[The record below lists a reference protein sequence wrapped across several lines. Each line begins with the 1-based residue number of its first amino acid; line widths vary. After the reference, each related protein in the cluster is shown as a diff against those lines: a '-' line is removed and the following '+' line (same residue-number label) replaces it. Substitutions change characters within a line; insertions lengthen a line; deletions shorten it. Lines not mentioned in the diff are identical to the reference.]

1 MQCRSITISSKM
13 KSFISMN
20 MYNLEKWARGNY
32 SIYIKSPKTFIFK
45 GFAVF
50 RTLIIFFQLL
60 PIKLITY
67 HAHLQIMIRTKDTIK
82 LSHIS
87 RVCSLVAIHSLY
99 EASSSTAAA
108 ALIESLHE
116 TNGTRDVNLATPSF
130 MGETRQNGPSY

>member
-1 MQCRSITISSKM
+1 MRGKM
-13 KSFISMN
+13 KSFTSMS
-20 MYNLEKWARGNY
+20 MYNLRKVG
-32 SIYIKSPKTFIFK
+32 KMKLF
-45 GFAVF
+45 
-50 RTLIIFFQLL
+50 TLHQNLQNKFCFSYTLHFFQILIHLLLMLL
-60 PIKLITY
+60 PTRFIPSL
-67 HAHLQIMIRTKDTIK
+67 AHLQIMIRTKDTIK

-108 ALIESLHE
+108 LIESLHE

>member
-13 KSFISMN
+13 KSFT
-20 MYNLEKWARGNY
+20 
-32 SIYIKSPKTFIFK
+32 SINWTCITWKSGQEVIIQFTLGLIKILYLQRPCIHFK
-45 GFAVF
+45 FSK
-50 RTLIIFFQLL
+50 LL
-60 PIKLITY
+60 PKLILY
-67 HAHLQIMIRTKDTIK
+67 QAHLQIMIRTKDTIK

-108 ALIESLHE
+108 LIESLHE

>member
-1 MQCRSITISSKM
+1 MH
-13 KSFISMN
+13 
-20 MYNLEKWARGNY
+20 
-32 SIYIKSPKTFIFK
+32 
-45 GFAVF
+45 
-50 RTLIIFFQLL
+50 FFQILIHLL
-60 PIKLITY
+60 LMLLATKLIPS

-108 ALIESLHE
+108 LIESLHE